1 VHCGEDVKQ
10 LRHLGELDAALPLD
24 AGDAHANVLVFS
36 TDDGSDE
43 GDTDDEEE
51 GDGEDDESDEAMSQ
65 DSNGQDDDNEEVDGA
80 GGSED
85 DEMEDSSDDSDDVSG
100 KVLQEVMC
108 CKPTLA
114 DAGTAVAAAA
124 QLRSNTWSPKFC
136 SGAGHVMVQGV
147 LSGCLLGWLLKLPA
161 VRVCLSSVWAA

>member
-1 VHCGEDVKQ
+1 MHCGEDVKQ

-51 GDGEDDESDEAMSQ
+51 GADDESDEAMSQ
-65 DSNGQDDDNEEVDGA
+65 DSNGQDDDNEEVDAA

-85 DEMEDSSDDSDDVSG
+85 DDMEGSSDDDSDDVSE
-100 KVLQEVMC
+100 KVYDVWYHC
-108 CKPTLA
+108 VSTIV
-114 DAGTAVAAAA
+114 TAHA
-124 QLRSNTWSPKFC
+124 QRSDT
-136 SGAGHVMVQGV
+136 
-147 LSGCLLGWLLKLPA
+147 
-161 VRVCLSSVWAA
+161 